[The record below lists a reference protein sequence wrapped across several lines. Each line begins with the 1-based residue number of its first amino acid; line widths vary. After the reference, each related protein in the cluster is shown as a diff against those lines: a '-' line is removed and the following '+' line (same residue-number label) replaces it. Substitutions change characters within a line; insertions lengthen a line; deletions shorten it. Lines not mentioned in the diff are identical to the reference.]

1 MSKTLNI
8 LLNTNN
14 PKCFFRNYIQ
24 NLHKFNI
31 NIVNHMEPRI
41 VNFNRKKF
49 NKYHIYNMPNN
60 LVNNELIE
68 YPKHIEEVDGVVI
81 INSDCHYEDVLFEL
95 GYLYGYNPDLPLF
108 YGNIFSSNKK
118 KINNNNFKI
127 PKLLCNFNNLD
138 FYNHN
143 DDIRIS
149 LYNFLDR
156 IYNSN
161 NSTSSI
167 KLIKNNYE
175 IDNKYDK
182 DEEYYKHYMQDS
194 LII

>member
-95 GYLYGYNPDLPLF
+95 
-108 YGNIFSSNKK
+108 FSSNKK